1 MPRQVTV
8 LPNATGRLA
17 RATSGTLTDQHYPV
31 GACAAVHAWRPIDG
45 VVTTTRMQ
53 YNQRL
58 AAIGAVLFFGIAV
71 GCGDSAGPSR
81 PKMSVDN
88 LLAPA
93 EFGVENWPIEG
104 WQLYQT
110 VSLRFGGTEY
120 AKRRSWEIFDYSG
133 ELEQEIFKFGSPA
146 DAERKFDRADPRS
159 YDEDFPLRVDES
171 ESYRSVS
178 ANESRLY
185 CLGQEGSS
193 EACPVW
199 AYWAR
204 YGQYIMRLDHVAGLQ
219 TTDGDIFTLQ
229 SGIGLEQF

>member
-1 MPRQVTV
+1 
-8 LPNATGRLA
+8 
-17 RATSGTLTDQHYPV
+17 
-31 GACAAVHAWRPIDG
+31 
-45 VVTTTRMQ
+45 
-53 YNQRL
+53 
-58 AAIGAVLFFGIAV
+58 
-71 GCGDSAGPSR
+71 
-81 PKMSVDN
+81 
-88 LLAPA
+88 
-93 EFGVENWPIEG
+93 
-104 WQLYQT
+104 
-110 VSLRFGGTEY
+110 VSLRFGGTED
-120 AKRRSWEIFDYSG
+120 AKRRSWEILDYSG
-133 ELEQEIFKFGSPA
+133 GLEQEIFKFDSPE

-229 SGIGLEQF
+229 SGIGLEQFLKYVRAFDEYVTNTLTSASPTTHRPTRPAARHPKVDAP